1 MTNKL
6 FLTIHSII
14 YTVFALALF
23 FFPEQTWPLY
33 GVDISDKYAYF
44 LSQHTSIFLG
54 GIAAFTYLLRGTHH
68 QSTEVQLL
76 KALIVTNTLGVI
88 ITLYA
93 GFTNIFTG
101 FGWSD
106 PVFFLIL
113 TIVSFH
119 QLKRSRN

>member
-1 MTNKL
+1 MTNTL

-23 FFPEQTWPLY
+23 FFPEQIWPIY
-33 GVDISDKYAYF
+33 GVNINDKYAYF

-54 GIAAFTYLLRGTHH
+54 GIAAVTYLLSKTNHK
-68 QSTEVQLL
+68 QTEVQLL
-76 KALIVTNTLGVI
+76 KSLIVTNTLGVV

-101 FGWSD
+101 LGWSD
-106 PVFFLIL
+106 PLFFFIL
-113 TIVSFH
+113 TIMSFY
-119 QLKRSRN
+119 QLKKIR

>member
-14 YTVFALALF
+14 YTVFALVLF
-23 FFPEQTWPLY
+23 FFPEQIWPIY
-33 GVDISDKYAYF
+33 GVDINDKYAYF

-54 GIAAFTYLLRGTHH
+54 GIAAFTYLLRKTNH
-68 QSTEVQLL
+68 QLTEVQLL
-76 KALIVTNTLGVI
+76 KALITTNTIGLI

-106 PVFFLIL
+106 PIFFFIL
-113 TIVSFH
+113 TLASSY
-119 QLKRSRN
+119 QLKKSRN